1 MMERYMFTGLIETI
15 GVIERCDRTAG
26 GMQMLLASDL
36 PVAELSDGE
45 SIAVDGVCLTVTHF
59 SDKGFAVD
67 VSPESLD
74 ATTLGM
80 KKAGE
85 RVNLERALKLSDRLG
100 GHIVSGHVDAQA
112 TLQSVRRMGQFTR
125 LDFKASQSLLAGMI
139 VKGSVA
145 IDGIS
150 LTINTVDTGG
160 FSVMIIPHTLGNT
173 TLCDRK
179 PGERVNIETDMLG
192 KYVENFLRS
201 GSSGGVTREL
211 LEKNNFL

>member
-1 MMERYMFTGLIETI
+1 MFTGLIETT
-15 GVIERCDRTAG
+15 GEVACCDRTAG
-26 GMQMLLASDL
+26 GMQFLISSSL
-36 PVAELSDGE
+36 PVNELTCGE
-45 SIAVDGVCLTVTHF
+45 SIAVDGVCLTVTRF

-74 ATTLGM
+74 TTTLGS
-80 KKAGE
+80 KKAGD

-100 GHIVSGHVDAQA
+100 GHIVSGHVDGQA
-112 TLQSVRRMGQFTR
+112 ALQSVRRTGEFTR
-125 LDFKASQSLLAGMI
+125 LEFKAPKALLGGMI

-160 FSVMIIPHTLGNT
+160 FSVMIIPHTLENT

-179 PGERVNIETDMLG
+179 PGEQVNIENDMLG
-192 KYVENFLRS
+192 KYVEKFLRS